1 MRADLLWLM
10 NAVERLLDG
19 DEIYRDLLT
28 GALPGYKV
36 YYDDDTDERKKELV
50 DAYIQ
55 WARGDSD
62 EVEAEATEDNQ

>member
-10 NAVERLLDG
+10 NAIERLLDG

-36 YYDDDTDERKKELV
+36 YYADDAEGRKKELV

-55 WARGDSD
+55 WARGDPD

>member
-19 DEIYRDLLT
+19 DEIYRDLLR

-36 YYDDDTDERKKELV
+36 YYADDAEGRKKELV

-55 WARGDSD
+55 WARGDPD